1 MSSSKINKECLINLS
16 NDFLWRI
23 KSTLVMKRN
32 YPILDGNITKHME
45 LYKFGIPHY
54 ENQLRLKIII

>member
-1 MSSSKINKECLINLS
+1 MSPLKINKVGRINLS
-16 NDFLWRI
+16 SDFLWRI
-23 KSTLVMKRN
+23 KSTLVLKRI